1 MISNKSDIGKIGENR
16 AVNYLKNKHILPLS
30 TNYKS
35 RYGEIDII
43 GHNDKY
49 IVFVEVKTRKRVS
62 VISGVECVSRKKQER
77 IIKTACI
84 FMQEKNINKQ
94 PRFDIIEIKNDSL
107 GSPLTIK
114 HIENAFTAEGKYA
127 FF

>member
-1 MISNKSDIGKIGENR
+1 MISNRSNIGKIGENR

>member
-62 VISGVECVSRKKQER
+62 VISGVECVSRKKY
-77 IIKTACI
+77 K
-84 FMQEKNINKQ
+84 
-94 PRFDIIEIKNDSL
+94 
-107 GSPLTIK
+107 
-114 HIENAFTAEGKYA
+114 
-127 FF
+127 

>member
-1 MISNKSDIGKIGENR
+1 MISSKSSIGKIGENR

>member
-1 MISNKSDIGKIGENR
+1 MISNKSNIGKIGENR